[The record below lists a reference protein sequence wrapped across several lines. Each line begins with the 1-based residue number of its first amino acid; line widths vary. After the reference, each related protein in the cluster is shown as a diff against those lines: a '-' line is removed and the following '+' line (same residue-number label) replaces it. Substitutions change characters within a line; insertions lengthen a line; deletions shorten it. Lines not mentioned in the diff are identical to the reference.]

1 MRRIASSLRQR
12 LLLGTL
18 LWILAS
24 IVATGWLL
32 QHLFSEHLARQF
44 DRELNIHLNQLAANL
59 EFDATGKLRIQPL
72 SDPRLQQPYSGLYW
86 QIDAMPGAAA
96 PAQHALRRSRSL
108 WDSTLRVP
116 QDGLGDGERHTH
128 RVSGPNGET
137 LRLSERIFR
146 LAEHPQAPL
155 RLIVAADEKW
165 LQQPV
170 HELRMPLFISLG
182 ALAGGLL
189 LAALFQV
196 RAGLSPL
203 TRLRQELSALREGE
217 RAALGNDHPA
227 EIQPVVDELNA
238 VLRRNGEF
246 AERAR
251 QQAGNLAHAVK
262 TPLAVIANAARAE
275 STPLGTL
282 VAGQIAIASAEIDR
296 HLSRARSAARARH
309 AAGRCAVKPLVDG
322 LVRLMQKVHGE
333 RPLDFAVQVGATLE
347 FRGEAEDLQEMLGNL
362 IDNASKWAELRI
374 DIRAGKQDGRDYL
387 DVDDDGPGIPES
399 ARRLVLQRGR
409 RADEQTPG
417 SGLGLSIVDDL
428 ASQCGCRLELLTSP
442 AHGCRARL
450 WLPDTATA

>member
-59 EFDATGKLRIQPL
+59 EFDATGKLLIQPL

-86 QIDAMPGAAA
+86 QIDAMPGADA

-155 RLIVAADEKW
+155 RLIVATDEKW

-217 RAALGNDHPA
+217 RTALGNDHPA
-227 EIQPVVDELNA
+227 EIQPMVDELNA

-251 QQAGNLAHAVK
+251 RQAGNLAHAVK

-275 STPLGTL
+275 STPLGML

-347 FRGEAEDLQEMLGNL
+347 FRGEAE
-362 IDNASKWAELRI
+362 
-374 DIRAGKQDGRDYL
+374 
-387 DVDDDGPGIPES
+387 
-399 ARRLVLQRGR
+399 
-409 RADEQTPG
+409 
-417 SGLGLSIVDDL
+417 
-428 ASQCGCRLELLTSP
+428 
-442 AHGCRARL
+442 
-450 WLPDTATA
+450 